1 MYYSYR
7 QSPIFI
13 NGKQIY
19 ATEASLSCQNS
30 LATQYRADIRHSFD
44 YLPGGPLQ
52 GSFKFSYYLTGNDP
66 VKDLILEEDTPSSGT
81 FGGITFTGGYLK
93 SYSLN
98 ATPNNPAVVNSE
110 ISFFDQPQGSFSPT
124 SYTASNVP
132 VLRFSDARFSGI
144 AGDTTDI
151 PDSNIAAFSYS
162 YNSNIQPV
170 YRQQDITPYRI
181 AFGEKTI
188 TSEVVCDNLDQAIT
202 ISGLAANFR
211 LTLNNAFE
219 PTNYETYQI
228 NGSVTQKTISVGVDQ
243 PVRQS
248 IGIRQNFTDLP
259 PTLGVMYPLS
269 GYPATSTD
277 QGEGFIIYGEN
288 LDNII
293 SVEFAGVNSDLI
305 QSENNGTALTA
316 RIPYDAISS
325 QIKVTTF
332 GGVTYTTG
340 TFLVN
345 DPGISVY
352 SLNPV
357 YGSVGTAV
365 DVSGL
370 GFYRISDVTFGGSGA
385 AFTKISDTYIQA
397 IVPNYATYDYVRVIS
412 EQRQKT
418 GVSPYQFVPTP
429 DIDSF
434 SPAKGMTGVVV
445 TLVGQGFSGVTGMK
459 FNNLD
464 ASSYYIQNNAVMS
477 GVVPSGNVLGYIRVY
492 GYSGVTA
499 RTDNY
504 FYPDIQINRLQPS
517 SLFTGNALLISGN
530 NFIPEVMYPT
540 NNNTYLV
547 RFPTTTGSF
556 VRVSDHVL
564 TGIVPYGTVSG
575 PVQVYSS
582 QGSAYDSYQSLT
594 VRYPPPIIDSFSPA
608 SGRTGDM
615 LFLAGR
621 NFYSMTGVNFKA
633 AIAAGTVY
641 QSLSFAA
648 NMAGT
653 TCSVLTPNTP
663 TGYYTIRAENAEG
676 TGLSPTNYLVNT
688 PYVFPTQLV
697 GFSGLNS
704 GLANTL
710 SFGHFSAPGP
720 NLIND
725 GIIPVGSFAL
735 TLNFPPIPEYNYGV
749 GAGFGRQVLASAGGT
764 QNMVLYMPTTLKYGA
779 STGTWAANS
788 PGITGSF
795 IFSVF

>member
-7 QSPIFI
+7 QSPIFV
-13 NGKQIY
+13 NGKQIFT
-19 ATEASLSCQNS
+19 TEASLSCQNS
-30 LATQYRADIRHSFD
+30 LATTYLSTTRHSFD
-44 YLPGGPLQ
+44 YVPGGPLQ

-66 VKDLILEEDTPSSGT
+66 IKDLILEETDPTSGT

-110 ISFFDQPQGSFSPT
+110 ILFFDQPQGSFSPV
-124 SYTASNVP
+124 SYTSSNVP

-144 AGDTTDI
+144 AGDITDI
-151 PDSNIAAFSYS
+151 PDSNVLSFSYN
-162 YNSNIQPV
+162 YDSNFKPV

-181 AFGEKTI
+181 AFNEKTI
-188 TSEVVCDNLDQAIT
+188 SSEVVCDNLDQTIT
-202 ISGLAANFR
+202 ISGLAADFR
-211 LTLNNAFE
+211 LTLNNAFDAG
-219 PTNYETYQI
+219 NYETFQI

-248 IGIRQNFTDLP
+248 IGIKQNFTDLP

-305 QSENNGTALTA
+305 ESENNGTALTA

-325 QIKVTTF
+325 QIKVTTY
-332 GGVTYTTG
+332 GGTTYTTG
-340 TFLVN
+340 TFLVV

-352 SLNPV
+352 SLNPT

-365 DVSGL
+365 DVSGV

-385 AFTKISDTYIQA
+385 SFTRINDTYIQA
-397 IVPNYATYDYVRVIS
+397 LVPNYATYDYVRVIS
-412 EQRQKT
+412 SQRQKT
-418 GVSPYQFVPTP
+418 GVSPYKFVPTP
-429 DIDSF
+429 DIDTF

-464 ASSYYIQNNAVMS
+464 SSAYYIQNNAVMS

-492 GYSGVTA
+492 GYSGVTT

-530 NFIPEVMYPT
+530 NFVPEIMYPT
-540 NNNTYLV
+540 NNNTFLV

-556 VRVSDHVL
+556 VRVSDHIL
-564 TGIVPYGTVSG
+564 TGNVPYGTVSG
-575 PVQVYSS
+575 PVQIYNN
-582 QGSAYDSYQSLT
+582 QGSAYDSFQNLS
-594 VRYPPPIIDSFSPA
+594 VRYPPPRIDSFSPA
-608 SGRTGDM
+608 SGRTGDGV
-615 LFLAGR
+615 FLYGA
-621 NFYSMTGVNFKA
+621 NFFSMTGVNLKA

-641 QSLSFAA
+641 QSLSFSS

-653 TCSVLTPNTP
+653 TCSLVTPNIP

-688 PYVFPTQLV
+688 PYVYPTQLV

-710 SFGHFSAPGP
+710 SFGHFQNPSTASVYEEV
-720 NLIND
+720 
-725 GIIPVGSFAL
+725 IPVGSFGLSLVFPAVTSFNWGAGNNMPR
-735 TLNFPPIPEYNYGV
+735 TLNCNPGGNQGINLGMNGTHIYGV
-749 GAGFGRQVLASAGGT
+749 V
-764 QNMVLYMPTTLKYGA
+764 
-779 STGTWAANS
+779 TGTWAATA
-788 PGITGSF
+788 PGVTGSF
-795 IFSVF
+795 IVSVF

>member
-7 QSPIFI
+7 QSPIFV

-30 LATQYRADIRHSFD
+30 LATTFLAPNRHSFE
-44 YLPGGPLQ
+44 YVPGGPLQ

-93 SYSLN
+93 SYTLS

-110 ISFFDQPQGSFSPT
+110 ISFFDQPLGTFSPT

-151 PDSNIAAFSYS
+151 PDSNIAAFSYN
-162 YNSNIQPV
+162 YNSNIQPI
-170 YRQQDITPYRI
+170 YRQQDILPYRI

-188 TSEVVCDNLDQAIT
+188 TSEVVCDNLDQGIT

-211 LTLNNAFE
+211 LTLNNAFDA
-219 PTNYETYQI
+219 TNFETYQI

-259 PTLGVMYPLS
+259 PTADLFYPLS
-269 GYPATSTD
+269 GYPATSTEE
-277 QGEGFIIYGEN
+277 GEGIIIYGNN
-288 LDNII
+288 LDNVI
-293 SVEFAGVNSDLI
+293 SVEFGGVPGNI
-305 QSENNGTALTA
+305 TQSENNGTAITT
-316 RIPYDAISS
+316 RIPYDAVSS
-325 QIKVTTF
+325 LLKVTTF
-332 GGVTYTTG
+332 GGVAYTTG
-340 TFLVN
+340 TFIVN

-352 SLNPV
+352 SLNPT
-357 YGSVGTAV
+357 YGSVGAAV

-418 GVSPYQFVPTP
+418 GVSPYKFVPTP

-434 SPAKGMTGVVV
+434 APSKGITGVNVY
-445 TLVGQGFSGVTGMK
+445 LAGQGYSGVTGVK

-464 ASSYYIQNNAVMS
+464 AASFSITNNSNMIA
-477 GVVPSGNVLGYIRVY
+477 VVPSGNVLGYIRVY

-504 FYPDIQINRLQPS
+504 FYPDININRLQPS
-517 SLFTGNALLISGN
+517 SLYTGNALLISGN
-530 NFIPEVMYPT
+530 NFVPEIMYST

-556 VRVSDHVL
+556 VRVSDHIL

-575 PVQVYSS
+575 PVQVYSA

-594 VRYPPPIIDSFSPA
+594 VRYPAPRIDSFSPA

-615 LFLAGR
+615 LFLAGA
-621 NFYSMTGVNFKA
+621 NFFSMTGVNFKA

-676 TGLSPTNYLVNT
+676 TGLSPTNYLVNS
-688 PYVFPTQLV
+688 PYVFPTTLV

-720 NLIND
+720 NSIND
-725 GIIPVGSFAL
+725 YIINNSSFNL
-735 TLNFPPIPEYNYGV
+735 SLVFPSVAEYNWGAGV
-749 GAGFGRQVLASAGGT
+749 GMSRQVLASAGGN
-764 QNMVLYMPTTLKYGA
+764 QNMILYVPTTLRFGQV
-779 STGTWAANS
+779 TGNWNS
-788 PGITGSF
+788 VNGTTGSF
-795 IFSVF
+795 IVSVF